1 MIEQTEVKHHVQKHI
16 LSVLLHQRI
25 ARFRDMRAPR
35 VDTNLY
41 SYHLTQL
48 VKGGFVAKTEGG
60 YTLDTKG
67 LAYVD
72 RLNAEKLFVR
82 QQPKIVTMLVI
93 QNGYG
98 DVLLYKKWR
107 QPFIDHWTAPF
118 GKIHNE
124 DQSIAAA
131 AERELHEKVGDINV
145 KLRHAGD
152 CYVRTTQKGE
162 VVTSM
167 LAHVFHGTVD
177 EFTPAEHLQWVKL
190 RDLEHYDMA
199 PAINDIVARTLFHDP
214 FYFEQF
220 EHAIDG
226 ASAKQ

>member
-16 LSVLLHQRI
+16 LSVLLHQRV

-48 VKGGFVAKTEGG
+48 VKSGFVTKTEGG

-67 LAYVD
+67 LVYVD

-82 QQPKIVTMLVI
+82 PQPKIVTMLVI

-98 DVLLYKKWR
+98 DLLLYKKWR
-107 QPFIDHWTAPF
+107 QPFIDKWTVPF
-118 GKIHNE
+118 GKIHND

-131 AERELHEKVGDINV
+131 AERELHEKVGDITT

-152 CYVRTTQKGE
+152 CYIRTTQKAD

-167 LAHVFHGTVD
+167 LAHVFYGTAD
-177 EFTPAEHLQWVKL
+177 NFALAEHLHWVKL
-190 RDLEHYDMA
+190 RDLGHYDMA
-199 PAINDIVARTLFHDP
+199 PAISDVIARTLFQDP
-214 FYFEQF
+214 FYFEEF
-220 EHAIDG
+220 ESDIT
-226 ASAKQ
+226 KQD